1 MTYTTLLFYVDR
13 LSDEFNFKCVT
24 VNYFRI
30 FKEIFTGD
38 FLFCLTTELH
48 AVYVFIETN
57 GTFPL

>member
-57 GTFPL
+57 